1 MNQLAA
7 KMSVPDKQINED
19 YQVELLALRGAGK
32 RTTGVLNLVSAICI
46 YWRLIVKYHTI
57 KVHILGNYSP
67 MLNTV
72 CVTKLRKPQTPIY
85 TEVYTLS
92 PGEVSGSKHGDT
104 SKEYQNERFLNSYE
118 ISVMSH
124 QT

>member
-1 MNQLAA
+1 M
-7 KMSVPDKQINED
+7 
-19 YQVELLALRGAGK
+19 LALRGAGK
-32 RTTGVLNLVSAICI
+32 RTTAGVLNLVCNIRL
-46 YWRLIVKYHTI
+46 YWRLIVKYHTTEVQI
-57 KVHILGNYSP
+57 PQNYSP

-85 TEVYTLS
+85 KEVYTLS
-92 PGEVSGSKHGDT
+92 PGKVSGSKHGDT
-104 SKEYQNERFLNSYE
+104 SKEYQNERFLNSYK